1 MRLACDTGGTFTDLI
16 VEDEGTWRM
25 YKAPTDAADPVAGV
39 LAAIEL
45 AAADRGLS
53 VQALLSK
60 CSTFVHATTHALNAV
75 LTGRAARTAL
85 LVTQGHP
92 DVLTLR
98 EGGRPDPF
106 DFTVAY
112 PKPYTPRALTFEI
125 PERIDARGG
134 ILQPLDEAATLA
146 ICEQLRAQD
155 VGAVAV
161 CLLWSPVNPVHE
173 RRIGELL
180 EQHLPGIPYS
190 LSHRLNPV
198 PREYRRASAACIDAS
213 LKPLMRCYMG
223 SLARRLESAGFRG
236 RVLVVTSKGGAMDAA
251 EVAQAPIHVLNSGPS
266 MAPVAG
272 RAYAQV
278 QSGARDIIVA
288 DTGGTTF
295 DVSVVRDG
303 TIALTRELWIGPPLL
318 GHLTGFPS
326 VEVRSVGAGGG
337 SIARVDEGRVLHVG
351 PLSAGARPGPACYG
365 RGGRE
370 PTVTDAAVVLGY
382 LDPAMFLSGAMSLDV
397 EAARGAIARV
407 AEPLHM
413 SLEDAAAA
421 VLELATETM
430 AQAIVDIT
438 VARGLDP
445 AAATLVAGGGAAGFN
460 IVSIARRL
468 GCPRVLAP
476 ETSAALSAAGA
487 LLSDLVTEER
497 GMLYTSTRSF
507 DWRGV
512 NELLDGLQ
520 ERCAEFMRRGAEP
533 SRPVE
538 YSCFAEGRYAD
549 QAWEIEIPLPIS
561 RMSSAQDAAA
571 LREVFDREHERL
583 YAYSD
588 PGSVVEFVGWR
599 VSAACRLH
607 GGEPNPVA
615 PDAVESNPIEPDP
628 ADSSGV
634 ETDRSTGRPERA
646 GRRQS
651 ARPQRVAHREVYL
664 GGRTLAVPVH
674 WLQAMAP
681 GAVHEGPAIV
691 ESCLTTVVIDAGRF
705 LRCER
710 AGLVIEL

>member
-16 VEDEGTWRM
+16 VEDEGAWRM
-25 YKAPTDAADPVAGV
+25 YKAPTDASDPVAGV
-39 LAAIEL
+39 LAAIAL
-45 AAADRGLS
+45 AAADRGLT
-53 VQALLSK
+53 VEQLLSR

-98 EGGRPDPF
+98 EGGRPDAF
-106 DFTVAY
+106 DFTIAY
-112 PKPYTPRALTFEI
+112 PQPYTARSLTFEV
-125 PERIDARGG
+125 PERVDAQGS
-134 ILQPLDEAATLA
+134 ILQPLDETTIIA
-146 ICEQLRAQD
+146 ICEQLRALN

-161 CLLWSPVNPVHE
+161 CLLWSPLNPTHE
-173 RRIGELL
+173 RRVGELL
-180 EQHLPGIPYS
+180 EQHLPGVPYT

-213 LKPLMRCYMG
+213 LKPIMKSYMG
-223 SLARRLESAGFRG
+223 SLARRLESAGFCG

-272 RAYAQV
+272 RAYAGI

-303 TIALTRELWIGPPLL
+303 AIALTRELWIGPPLL

-351 PLSAGARPGPACYG
+351 PVSAGARPGPACYG
-365 RGGRE
+365 RGGLE

-382 LDPAMFLSGAMSLDV
+382 LDPATFLSGAMPLDV
-397 EAARGAIARV
+397 EAARRALMRV
-407 AEPLHM
+407 AEPLQM
-413 SLEDAAAA
+413 SLEDAAVA

-430 AQAIVDIT
+430 AQAIVDISVT
-438 VARGLDP
+438 RGLDP
-445 AAATLVAGGGAAGFN
+445 GLATLVAGGGAAGFN

-468 GCPRVLAP
+468 GCSRVIAP

-507 DWRGV
+507 DWRAV
-512 NELLDGLQ
+512 NELLRSLQ
-520 ERCAEFMRRGAEP
+520 ERCADFMRRSADP
-533 SRPVE
+533 DRPVE
-538 YSCFAEGRYAD
+538 YSCFAEGRYSD
-549 QAWEIEIPLPIS
+549 QAWEIEIPLPIAH
-561 RMSSAQDAAA
+561 MSSTQDAVA

-588 PGSVVEFVGWR
+588 PRSIVEFVGWR
-599 VSAACRLH
+599 VSATCRLH
-607 GGEPNPVA
+607 CGRPSR
-615 PDAVESNPIEPDP
+615 VELG
-628 ADSSGV
+628 GV
-634 ETDRSTGRPERA
+634 ERTQVAVPAEVER
-646 GRRQS
+646 RN
-651 ARPQRVAHREVYL
+651 VYL
-664 GGRTLAVPVH
+664 GKQGCVAPVYR
-674 WLQAMAP
+674 LDAMLE
-681 GAVHEGPAIV
+681 GMVHVGPAIV
-691 ESCLTTVVIDAGRF
+691 ESCLTTVVIDEGRF
-705 LRCER
+705 FRSEH
-710 AGLVIEL
+710 AGLVVEL